1 MWRKLRVNRRN
12 GRPTKLQKRQQ
23 ESKDEE
29 NVLTESNAKMI
40 SDTVAGDR
48 SVAEDQTTQ
57 PINDPERWY
66 NQMRESPTNGNISIS
81 QVLKEPEDDQRSCK
95 SFSERQEAGT
105 ATNFM
110 SPAEQALRE
119 EAYVQFDGEE
129 ADDYTGGPARFVLA
143 SDGVR
148 SCAAV
153 LITFDLSVKIR
164 ESLHAQRAFAIAETR
179 ALHEEQANLD
189 FELKLECSI
198 RKHEIRIMDL
208 VDLEADEAKV
218 EREALSDELEKLQLL
233 LKNTRALRQQIKARM
248 ETQADNLRNVQ
259 AKVNTILEQ
268 TFIDARLI
276 EPFSEPEEP
285 VPVLMVEEEYR
296 KICQA
301 IAEDDGLEEA
311 EIASFHSCSDHYV
324 APPLSP
330 TTQARQTLQNEY
342 FSAQRRL
349 GEAQTAF
356 DRRYDTR
363 EAEWYANYE
372 AVERGEQAR
381 DASVEEFDARWV
393 VRIQEMTREVIEAE
407 EGMAEAKKALV
418 DAGVDLFQEDQ
429 ESCFVDTA
437 DDGYLG
443 DHAEKLVAQVPGEK
457 IDGWLKGVA
466 DRSSSMSVDG
476 RDADE
481 WDVGDVDIGDSAS
494 TIAEGADRRRIDK
507 WRRICG
513 L

>member
-1 MWRKLRVNRRN
+1 ML
-12 GRPTKLQKRQQ
+12 
-23 ESKDEE
+23 
-29 NVLTESNAKMI
+29 M
-40 SDTVAGDR
+40 
-48 SVAEDQTTQ
+48 
-57 PINDPERWY
+57 
-66 NQMRESPTNGNISIS
+66 
-81 QVLKEPEDDQRSCK
+81 
-95 SFSERQEAGT
+95 
-105 ATNFM
+105 
-110 SPAEQALRE
+110 
-119 EAYVQFDGEE
+119 
-129 ADDYTGGPARFVLA
+129 
-143 SDGVR
+143 
-148 SCAAV
+148 
-153 LITFDLSVKIR
+153 TFDLSLKIR
-164 ESLHAQRAFAIAETR
+164 ESLHAQRAFAVAETR

-189 FELKLECSI
+189 FELKLEHSI
-198 RKHEIRIMDL
+198 RKHEIRMMDL
-208 VDLEADEAKV
+208 ADLETDEANV

-233 LKNTRALRQQIKARM
+233 LKNTRALRQQIKVRM

-259 AKVNTILEQ
+259 AKVNALLKQ

-276 EPFSEPEEP
+276 EPFVEPDEEP
-285 VPVLMVEEEYR
+285 VPVLTVEEEYR

-301 IAEDDGLEEA
+301 IAEDDGLEEL

-330 TTQARQTLQNEY
+330 TTQALQNLQNLQNDY

-349 GEAQTAF
+349 GEAQVAF

-363 EAEWYANYE
+363 EAEWYANFE

-381 DASVEEFDARWV
+381 DASVEDFDARWV

-407 EGMAEAKKALV
+407 EAMTVAKRALV
-418 DAGVDLFQEDQ
+418 DAGVDLFQDDQ

-443 DHAEKLVAQVPGEK
+443 DHEEKLVARVPGEK
-457 IDGWLKGVA
+457 IDGWLKEVP

-513 L
+513 LRN